1 LIWYGKHSAEYVS
14 LGTWVWPRKLI
25 ELVLN
30 IIRSLLDVEPPTS
43 FVFTKPAED
52 SDIPDDLL
60 REVRISGRGIIVL
73 WAPQVRVLQH
83 DATGMML
90 VSSVS
95 TCRASATTPLL
106 KRSRQTHCG
115 IGFAKESTHLWG
127 ANNHPSVRRGSA

>member
-52 SDIPDDLL
+52 SDIPDDLEDQ
-60 REVRISGRGIIVL
+60 RKG
-73 WAPQVRVLQH
+73 H
-83 DATGMML
+83 H
-90 VSSVS
+90 
-95 TCRASATTPLL
+95 RAL
-106 KRSRQTHCG
+106 
-115 IGFAKESTHLWG
+115 G
-127 ANNHPSVRRGSA
+127 AAG